1 MKQCV
6 LPAALALGCVYGVPG
21 GSALALVA
29 FSCPSV
35 VHTAKSTTETQLSLA
50 EERRNVSLL
59 LLSRKSWKQWMLRL
73 NDKNKKISHFTKPA
87 PWWGRMGTTDEFR
100 TSAAGTSL
108 AQVDKGVSCVCVP
121 SLAVILKPSAYCHS
135 KLYNPIS
142 VLVQC

>member
-6 LPAALALGCVYGVPG
+6 LPAALALGCVNGVPG

-59 LLSRKSWKQWMLRL
+59 LFSRKSWKQWMLR
-73 NDKNKKISHFTKPA
+73 
-87 PWWGRMGTTDEFR
+87 
-100 TSAAGTSL
+100 
-108 AQVDKGVSCVCVP
+108 
-121 SLAVILKPSAYCHS
+121 
-135 KLYNPIS
+135 
-142 VLVQC
+142 